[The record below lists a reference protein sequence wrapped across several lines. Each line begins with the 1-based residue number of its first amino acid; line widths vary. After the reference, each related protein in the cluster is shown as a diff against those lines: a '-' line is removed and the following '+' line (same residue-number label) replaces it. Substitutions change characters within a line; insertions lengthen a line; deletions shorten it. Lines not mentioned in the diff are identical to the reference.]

1 MNNADKQCN
10 FFRTYIKFVEQCNK
24 CCNQELRMSIVH
36 LMNGR
41 NNRTVECRM
50 KSNCKRSCFDFVN
63 QHRHTDFD
71 EMIWKMCDEWYCFT
85 ETNVKHTTIIHKLS
99 KNFCL
104 CFKIF
109 VELSSNKIESNQLPL
124 QYTSFNLS
132 PSNQNLYGR
141 KLWVPKSVS
150 FETSCKM

>member
-24 CCNQELRMSIVH
+24 CCNQELRMSVVH
-36 LMNGR
+36 AVNGR
-41 NNRTVECRM
+41 NNRTVECWL
-50 KSNCKRSCFDFVN
+50 KSNSKRSCFDFVN

-71 EMIWKMCDEWYCFT
+71 EMIWKMCSRWYSFA
-85 ETNVKHTTIIHKLS
+85 KSSLKYTTIIHNVS

-109 VELSSNKIESNQLPL
+109 VELSSNKTGSDKQTL
-124 QYTSFNLS
+124 QHLC
-132 PSNQNLYGR
+132 L
-141 KLWVPKSVS
+141 
-150 FETSCKM
+150 